1 VRGYVLYAAACVIA
15 VALIGAVAWSFLDP
29 AGRQAMLVSGM
40 LAVGVQLVAFT
51 VARRLRRNIM
61 VGWGLGSVLRLL
73 VLVAYAVVMARIG
86 RAALTPALLSFVGF
100 LFVTTVIEP
109 IFLKQ

>member
-1 VRGYVLYAAACVIA
+1 MKGFALYATACVIA
-15 VALIGAVAWSFLDP
+15 VALIGAVAWSFVDP
-29 AGRQAMLVSGM
+29 AGRQAMLVSGA
-40 LAVGVQLVAFT
+40 LAVVVQLVAFT
-51 VARRLRRNIM
+51 VARQMRRNIM

-73 VLVAYAVVMARIG
+73 VLVAYAIVLARVG
-86 RAALTPALLSFVGF
+86 RATLTPALVSFVGF